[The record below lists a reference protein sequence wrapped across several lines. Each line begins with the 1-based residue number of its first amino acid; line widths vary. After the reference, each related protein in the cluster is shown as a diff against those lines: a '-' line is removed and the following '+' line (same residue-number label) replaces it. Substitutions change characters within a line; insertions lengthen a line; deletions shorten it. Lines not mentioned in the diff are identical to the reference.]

1 MCKYIIQGLEVINL
15 IELLIS
21 AGRNGNWGLH
31 VATAEKLLPVLEF
44 DRMNYLRHASWFV
57 EILKS

>member
-21 AGRNGNWGLH
+21 ADREY
-31 VATAEKLLPVLEF
+31 ATAEKLLGENKLF
-44 DRMNYLRHASWFV
+44 KTC
-57 EILKS
+57 ILVCREN